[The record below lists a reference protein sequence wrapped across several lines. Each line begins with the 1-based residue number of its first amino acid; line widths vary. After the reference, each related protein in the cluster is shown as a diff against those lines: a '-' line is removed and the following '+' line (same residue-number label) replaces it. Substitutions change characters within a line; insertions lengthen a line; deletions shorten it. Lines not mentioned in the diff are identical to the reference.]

1 MGIRVQALG
10 RGDGQATAG
19 ADRLAAHTQPVPLA
33 EDLPAVERAV
43 CSKAQRVDE
52 TGHGRQGELIDEHEG
67 NPQVGLEVLGRGIV
81 RGFEMAL
88 GFHGTA
94 QAMQDENDPTP
105 SLCTSTSPTFYRHCA
120 EVSAGRV
127 LHC

>member
-1 MGIRVQALG
+1 M
-10 RGDGQATAG
+10 
-19 ADRLAAHTQPVPLA
+19 A
-33 EDLPAVERAV
+33 EDLPAVEGAV

-52 TGHGRQGELIDEHEG
+52 TGHWRQGELIDEHEG

-94 QAMQDENDPTP
+94 RAMQDENDPTLSHYP
-105 SLCTSTSPTFYRHCA
+105 STTQAWCQHGRWWRCGLPAMAGLNCGSASSTHIVNYYGGAQENNDCR
-120 EVSAGRV
+120 
-127 LHC
+127 